1 MDFIDKLEK
10 NPKFMKYFLIFAT
23 IYLIAVFILDYYLSH

>member
-23 IYLIAVFILDYYLSH
+23 VYLIVVFIIDLYLSH

>member
-10 NPKFMKYFLIFAT
+10 NPKFMKYFSIFAT
-23 IYLIAVFILDYYLSH
+23 IYLIAAFILDYFLSH